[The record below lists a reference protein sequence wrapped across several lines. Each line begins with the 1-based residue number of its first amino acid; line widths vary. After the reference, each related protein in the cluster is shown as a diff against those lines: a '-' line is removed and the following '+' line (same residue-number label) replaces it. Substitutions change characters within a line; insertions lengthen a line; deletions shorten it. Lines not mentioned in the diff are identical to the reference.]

1 MGARTLDHV
10 SELLSPYVDGQVSPE
25 ERRRV
30 EEHAASC
37 AECAAE
43 LADLRALKAA
53 LSQLPQR
60 AVPRSFAIG
69 PRALRPA
76 ALSGTVGGFVR
87 ALSSVAAALVVVAV
101 GVSLAI
107 QGLPRQSSV
116 AAPALE
122 TASAAA
128 RAAAPAAATAQAL
141 PAGPQ
146 AAAAKPASSVAPS
159 QPQPPS
165 TQAQPGA
172 APAQARDTQAAAPA
186 QPKAAGGASSASG
199 RLAPQAGSPSAARPP
214 VNVPRLAGEIVL
226 LVSALGFGLYSLRW
240 WRS

>member
-25 ERRRV
+25 ERQRV
-30 EEHAASC
+30 EAHLASC

-53 LSQLPQR
+53 LSRLPQR

-76 ALSGTVGGFVR
+76 ALSGAVGGWVR
-87 ALSSVAAALVVVAV
+87 ALSSVAAAVVVVAL

-116 AAPALE
+116 AAPA
-122 TASAAA
+122 
-128 RAAAPAAATAQAL
+128 QAE
-141 PAGPQ
+141 G
-146 AAAAKPASSVAPS
+146 
-159 QPQPPS
+159 
-165 TQAQPGA
+165 
-172 APAQARDTQAAAPA
+172 AQARDTQAAAPA
-186 QPKAAGGASSASG
+186 QPRAATGAAQAPSRQATGLQGQAPQAPAQAPASEAQPPTAAQPQARAAGASSASG
-199 RLAPQAGSPSAARPP
+199 QSAQQAGSASAARPP

-226 LVSALGFGLYSLRW
+226 LLAALGFGLYSIRW
-240 WRS
+240 WRA